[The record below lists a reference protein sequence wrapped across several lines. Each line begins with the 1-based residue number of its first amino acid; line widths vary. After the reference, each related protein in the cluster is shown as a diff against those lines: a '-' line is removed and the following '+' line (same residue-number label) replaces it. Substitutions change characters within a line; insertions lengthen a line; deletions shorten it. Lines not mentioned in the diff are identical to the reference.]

1 MCVTENLLV
10 TCFATRAVHL
20 DLTFLLSTTYF
31 MNSFSYYLPVGDRKK
46 SQAII
51 GQTLRGAKREIR
63 ELVQA
68 INLERIAENAA
79 SKGIR

>member
-1 MCVTENLLV
+1 
-10 TCFATRAVHL
+10 
-20 DLTFLLSTTYF
+20 